1 MTTARRQPAPVP
13 AGLEVLTPAQVATL
27 TGRHVETVTLALRDK
42 ELRGHQRAKG
52 GRWYI
57 RREDAI
63 AWMVG
68 EQEEVAA

>member
-13 AGLEVLTPAQVATL
+13 AGLEVLTPAQVSTL
-27 TGRHVETVTLALRDK
+27 TGRHVETVTLALRNK
-42 ELRGHQRAKG
+42 ELRGKQRVEG
-52 GRWYI
+52 GRWYV

-68 EQEEVAA
+68 EQEEVA